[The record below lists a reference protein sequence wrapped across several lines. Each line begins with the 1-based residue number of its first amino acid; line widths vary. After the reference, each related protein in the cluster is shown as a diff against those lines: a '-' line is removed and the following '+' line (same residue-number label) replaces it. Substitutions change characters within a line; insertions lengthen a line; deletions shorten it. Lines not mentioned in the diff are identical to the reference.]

1 MSCNQAGPLQGP
13 ETCGEKARASIEH
26 DNGFVVLESMI
37 HFPIVKTFFFFL
49 DKETHQG
56 WALQTVNRVIQRE
69 LLVGIKPRMSES
81 TGHPKPPTTR
91 LHPDKLKP

>member
-37 HFPIVKTFFFFL
+37 HFPIVKTFFVF
-49 DKETHQG
+49 
-56 WALQTVNRVIQRE
+56 W
-69 LLVGIKPRMSES
+69 
-81 TGHPKPPTTR
+81 TR
-91 LHPDKLKP
+91 KLTKAGPFRP